1 MELRLCKFFIFSL
14 SAKRLPLRVRNFH
27 CELLSLTFSFTT
39 QGAYVM
45 YDESHQHDKKANH
58 KQISISSLH
67 SDSKHML
74 DWWAA
79 KKKLVI
85 FLWVVF
91 GESGF
96 LKTCGNSRGR
106 FSLSFSPHST
116 ILLLLFI
123 SDKRVSC
130 CLYILPVLR
139 RLFVW
144 RRARFCGSLMVLLL
158 HRAVGNMV
166 NASDMSVC
174 EEAAFF
180 ARFNCFWH

>member
-1 MELRLCKFFIFSL
+1 MELRLCKIFIFSL

-96 LKTCGNSRGR
+96 LKLVETHVVV
-106 FSLSFSPHST
+106 SLSLSHLT
-116 ILLLLFI
+116 LLFYY
-123 SDKRVSC
+123 C
-130 CLYILPVLR
+130 CLFQINEYLVVCTFCRYWEDYLCDGAR
-139 RLFVW
+139 AFVALW
-144 RRARFCGSLMVLLL
+144 WFCFCIEQL
-158 HRAVGNMV
+158 
-166 NASDMSVC
+166 
-174 EEAAFF
+174 EI
-180 ARFNCFWH
+180 W